1 MKKFAIL
8 FLTIAM
14 TLTMAACGKSAE
26 VKNAEELI
34 GAIGEVTLQSGN
46 AIDAAEKAVDALDEK
61 DLKKLEGVDKLQEGR
76 TQFEALKLSNS
87 FDQIGEVTLQSETK
101 LKSLRSQ
108 YNSAAEDVKKA
119 VTNLAVLEKAEAD
132 YQALVAQEK
141 ARVEEEGKAAL
152 GRLNTEEDRV
162 NKITFYIPSAYPEYV
177 DTRSY
182 ALCYI
187 GLSGSSSPYLHV
199 KYHYTG
205 DDWIFWDK
213 LTFLIDGVNKYRTYS
228 YSELNRD
235 HERGV
240 VWEYADVGATD
251 EDIQLFKSIAAS
263 GETIIRFEGDG
274 GKRYD
279 LTVSQAD
286 KNAIKDVLAAYE
298 YLKSK

>member
-14 TLTMAACGKSAE
+14 ALTMAACGKSAE

-46 AIDAAEKAVDALDEK
+46 AIDEAEKAVDALDEK
-61 DLKKLEGVDKLQEGR
+61 DLKKLEGVDKLQEAR

-152 GRLNTEEDRV
+152 GKMTTEEDRV
-162 NKITFYIPSAYPEYV
+162 NKTTFYLPSVFPKYI
-177 DTRSY
+177 DDRCY

-187 GLSGSSSPYLHV
+187 GVSGSNTDLRVQYD
-199 KYHYTG
+199 YTG
-205 DDWIFWDK
+205 DEWIFWEK
-213 LTFLIDGVNKYRTYS
+213 LTFLIDGTNKYRTYR
-228 YSELNRD
+228 YSEITRD
-235 HERGV
+235 NERGV
-240 VWEYADVGATD
+240 VWEYADASATD
-251 EDIQLFKSIAAS
+251 DDIQLFKSIAAS

-298 YLKSK
+298 YLKNK

>member
-1 MKKFAIL
+1 MKKIAIL
-8 FLTIAM
+8 FLSIAM
-14 TLTMAACGKSAE
+14 VLTMAACGKSAE

-46 AIDAAEKAVDALDEK
+46 AIDAAEKAVDAVDEK
-61 DLKKLEGVDKLQEGR
+61 DLKKLEGVEKLQEAR
-76 TQFEALKLSNS
+76 AQFEALKLSNS
-87 FDQIGEVTLQSETK
+87 FDQIGEVTLQSESK

-132 YQALVAQEK
+132 YRALVAQEK

-298 YLKSK
+298 YLKNK

>member
-61 DLKKLEGVDKLQEGR
+61 DLKKLEGVDKLQEAR

-132 YQALVAQEK
+132 Y
-141 ARVEEEGKAAL
+141 
-152 GRLNTEEDRV
+152 
-162 NKITFYIPSAYPEYV
+162 
-177 DTRSY
+177 
-182 ALCYI
+182 
-187 GLSGSSSPYLHV
+187 
-199 KYHYTG
+199 
-205 DDWIFWDK
+205 
-213 LTFLIDGVNKYRTYS
+213 
-228 YSELNRD
+228 
-235 HERGV
+235 
-240 VWEYADVGATD
+240 
-251 EDIQLFKSIAAS
+251 
-263 GETIIRFEGDG
+263 
-274 GKRYD
+274 
-279 LTVSQAD
+279 
-286 KNAIKDVLAAYE
+286 
-298 YLKSK
+298 

>member
-61 DLKKLEGVDKLQEGR
+61 DLKKLEGVDKLQEAR

-274 GKRYD
+274 RKRYD

>member
-1 MKKFAIL
+1 MKKIAIL

-14 TLTMAACGKSAE
+14 VLTMAACGKSAE

-61 DLKKLEGVDKLQEGR
+61 DLKKLEGVEKLQEAR

-87 FDQIGEVTLQSETK
+87 FDQIGEVTLQSESK

-132 YQALVAQEK
+132 YRALVAQEK

-286 KNAIKDVLAAYE
+286 KNAIKDILAAYE
-298 YLKSK
+298 YLKNK